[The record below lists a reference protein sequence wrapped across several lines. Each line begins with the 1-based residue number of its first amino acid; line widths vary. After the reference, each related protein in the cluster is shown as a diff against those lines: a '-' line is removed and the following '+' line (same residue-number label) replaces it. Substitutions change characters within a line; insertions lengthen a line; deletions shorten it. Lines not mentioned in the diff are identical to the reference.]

1 MGKERE
7 VGIRLSVKDKELIE
21 RALKSVG
28 AEGQAAFKRIQNA
41 AAPVSGTLLAM
52 NNAVNASR
60 NTFITFA
67 RGTVAVLAPLLTMSA
82 AINGVKAA
90 LESFGAI
97 ADQSKSAGIDPEYF
111 QGVGYAA
118 KLAGIEFEETAAA
131 LATYAKNAGDAA
143 AGRGRMVTALKA
155 LDPELLV
162 NIQRAASQE
171 ERIRLAT
178 DALEKLQSTAQKA
191 ALSNALFGNADFWK
205 GLEGGSKALDETIAK
220 ARDMG
225 IIVDREMIAK
235 ADELGDKFDTVTQII
250 DVQLK
255 QALINLG
262 PVLVGVSEAVAG
274 IAKMLADVAKWLTD
288 QENGP
293 FQSIEFKS
301 AKQLK
306 KDIAEYKKM
315 LAEDTG
321 NVWTGGLADRRGTEA
336 QLAAVEAELASRTD
350 PSKAN
355 LDRSFGRL
363 ATTRTYGS
371 YSELVA
377 GMGGGEGG
385 GPLPPSDE
393 AKRAIKEAEALV
405 KRAASAT
412 EEYATTIET
421 LRKGLALG
429 GISASEFNRAAA
441 DAALKYANAAD
452 TADEYAAALAKV
464 REAHAKGLITERQFA
479 DTISDLTAKRLED
492 QNTWLSG
499 IELGLLKVK
508 DSAKDVAKDVAGAV
522 SSWTESLGDMIAK
535 GVQTGKFAWQDMVKS
550 ILADIAKLAT
560 KQLITAPLAGLLGS
574 LFGGG
579 NGFAPAT
586 GYVPS
591 FGASWETGGWTGG
604 TRGKIA
610 GAVHGEEFVVKAGPA
625 AANRAMLEALNA
637 GQPSGGGG
645 NLTIAPVYQISNA
658 GMSEA
663 QLLGVL
669 KENNKAVL
677 QQVPA
682 AWKKAW
688 KYGAFG

>member
-7 VGIRLSVKDKELIE
+7 VGIRLSVKDKELVE

-52 NNAVNASR
+52 NNAVNSGRTAF
-60 NTFITFA
+60 TTFA
-67 RGTVAVLAPLLTMSA
+67 RGTVAIVAPLLTMSA

-205 GLEGGSKALDETIAK
+205 GLEGGSKALDDTIAK
-220 ARDMG
+220 AREMG

-235 ADELGDKFDTVTQII
+235 ADDLGDKFDTVTQII

-274 IAKMLADVAKWLTD
+274 IAKMLSDVAKWLTD

-306 KDIAEYKKM
+306 KDIAEYKAM
-315 LAEDTG
+315 LNGSE
-321 NVWTGGLADRRGTEA
+321 GLFDRKGTEEK
-336 QLAAVEAELASRTD
+336 LAAVEAELASRTD

-429 GISASEFNRAAA
+429 GISASEFNKAAA

-464 REAHAKGLITERQFA
+464 REAHAKGLITERQYA
-479 DTISDLTAKRLED
+479 DTVADLTAKRLED

-522 SSWTESLGDMIAK
+522 TSWTESLGDMIAK

-637 GQPSGGGG
+637 GQSIGAGG
-645 NLTIAPVYQISNA
+645 NLTLAPVYNIDGS
-658 GMSEA
+658 GLSKA
-663 QLLGVL
+663 QLLDVL
-669 KENNKAVL
+669 EEHSKQTL
-677 QQVPA
+677 RQVPDV
-682 AWKKAW
+682 WRKAY
-688 KYGAFG
+688 KGGAFG